1 ITWQECNNVND
12 DPCTKTVIRVL
23 RVAVGV
29 VGTNIV
35 ASTDPKKGFLD
46 CRFGDGQDS
55 VQFPMITVNKNNDMV
70 IAFERFSLA
79 NRVPTGVRY
88 RVWYHDH
95 ANISEGA
102 WIHPGEPVPS
112 GQGIPDPTLG
122 AAVDLGASWLDPE
135 DHETVWISH
144 AFSDSSGT
152 FQSVIAA
159 VKP

>member
-1 ITWQECNNVND
+1 
-12 DPCTKTVIRVL
+12 
-23 RVAVGV
+23 
-29 VGTNIV
+29 
-35 ASTDPKKGFLD
+35 
-46 CRFGDGQDS
+46 DS

-70 IAFERFSLA
+70 VAFERFSLA

-122 AAVDLGASWLDPE
+122 AAVDLGPRWLDPE
-135 DHETVWISH
+135 DNEPVRISH
-144 AFSDSSGT
+144 AFSDSTGT